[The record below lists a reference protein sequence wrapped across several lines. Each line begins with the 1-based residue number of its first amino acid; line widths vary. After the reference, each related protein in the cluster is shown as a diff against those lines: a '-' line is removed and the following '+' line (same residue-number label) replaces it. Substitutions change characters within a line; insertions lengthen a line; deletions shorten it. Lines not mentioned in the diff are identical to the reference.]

1 MRRSPLAIVYLTVF
15 VDLLG
20 FGIILPLLPFYAE
33 KFGATGVWVGAL
45 LTAYSAAQIVG
56 AAFLGRLSD
65 RIGRRPVLLISLL
78 GSTLSLTL
86 TGFAGSLVLLLA
98 GRSLAGLF
106 GGSIGTAQAYIA
118 DLTKPEDRAKY
129 MGLLG
134 ASIGMGFVLGPGIG
148 GLLSPFGFGTAAFVA
163 AALSG
168 ANLIFALLRLPESR
182 QAASARAARAR
193 LTIGNLAEALRNPSV
208 GRILTATFLVTFA
221 FVGMEATAALF
232 GEHRFGLNSQ
242 GLGYGFALIGVI
254 IAAVQGG
261 LIGRLVKRY
270 GERSLAAT
278 GGVLMGVALFAIPLI
293 PSLIFAGAV
302 GAVLAVGQGLATPTL
317 STLLSREASA
327 DEQGGTLGMGQSL
340 SALARAVGPIVAG
353 ALFDLGEGWPFY
365 LGALLSLVAAWQI
378 SQYVGLQR
386 VAASA
391 SPAESAAGR

>member
-1 MRRSPLAIVYLTVF
+1 MRRSPLVIVYLTVF

-65 RIGRRPVLLISLL
+65 RIGRRPILLISLL

-86 TGFAGSLVLLLA
+86 TGFASSLAVLLA
-98 GRSLAGLF
+98 GRALAGLF

-118 DLTKPEDRAKY
+118 DLTKPEERAKY

-148 GLLSPFGFGTAAFVA
+148 GFLAPFGFGTAAFVA
-163 AALSG
+163 AALCG
-168 ANLIFALLRLPESR
+168 ANLLFALLRLPESR
-182 QAASARAARAR
+182 RPDSPRRARAL
-193 LTIGNLAEALRNPSV
+193 LTPGSLVKALQQPSV
-208 GRILTATFLVTFA
+208 GRILSATFLVTFA

-232 GEHRFGLNSQ
+232 GQHRFGLTSET
-242 GLGYGFALIGVI
+242 LGYGFALIGVV
-254 IAAVQGG
+254 IAIVQGG
-261 LIGRLVKRY
+261 LIGRLVKRH
-270 GERSLAAT
+270 GERTIAAV
-278 GGVLMGVALFAIPLI
+278 GGTLMGVALLAIPFI
-293 PSLIFAGAV
+293 PSLLLAGAV
-302 GAVLAVGQGLATPTL
+302 GALLGVGQGLASPTL
-317 STLLSREASA
+317 STLLSREAGA

-353 ALFDLGEGWPFY
+353 SLFDLGEGWPFY
-365 LGALLSLVAAWQI
+365 LGAVLSIVAAWQI
-378 SQYVGLQR
+378 AQYVVLPR
-386 VAASA
+386 DSANAASA
-391 SPAESAAGR
+391 ESVAGR